1 MPKGHRKVK
10 RVSEAAVAP
19 PVMSASAFKARCL
32 ELMDLVAEGRGE
44 IVITKRGEPVVKVVA
59 AGARRGDLLRGV
71 KGTVPLSRGLGGPAG
86 GGGGEG
92 GGAWGGGGAGALRH
106 APVGVG
112 G

>member
-59 AGARRGDLLRGV
+59 AGPVGGDFLGGL
-71 KGTVPLSRGLGGPAG
+71 KGTGPYHRDIVGPTGVG
-86 GGGGEG
+86 GGGGAEACG
-92 GGAWGGGGAGALRH
+92 WRGA
-106 APVGVG
+106 
-112 G
+112 